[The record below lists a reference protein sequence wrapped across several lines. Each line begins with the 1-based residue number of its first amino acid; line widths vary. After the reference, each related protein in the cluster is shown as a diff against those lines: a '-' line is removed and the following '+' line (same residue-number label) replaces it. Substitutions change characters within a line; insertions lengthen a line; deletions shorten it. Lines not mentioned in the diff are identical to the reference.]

1 MEKIVEGEFFMER
14 FPGKGGWTFIKI
26 PIAILPSGKAFGMLK
41 VCGTIDGFE
50 FEGKHLM
57 PMGDGFL
64 FMPIAK
70 PIRQAIG
77 KEAGDKVI
85 FRLYRDEI
93 PTSIPEELIACLE
106 DDPGKLPLFHKLS
119 DAGQKQWIEYIYSA
133 NSEEAKAHR
142 IVKLLAELGTLAENS
157 ISTSK

>member
-1 MEKIVEGEFFMER
+1 MEQIVGGEFFLER
-14 FPGKGGWTFIKI
+14 FQGKGGWTFIKI

-41 VCGTIDGFE
+41 VCGSIDDYT

-64 FMPIAK
+64 FLPISK

-77 KEAGDKVI
+77 KEEGDKVL
-85 FRLYRDEI
+85 FKLYRDEI

-106 DDPGKLPLFHKLS
+106 DDPGKLSLFQKLS
-119 DAGQKQWIEYIYSA
+119 DAEQKQWIEYIYSA
-133 NSEEAKAHR
+133 NSDEVKANR
-142 IVKLLAELGTLAENS
+142 IIKLLSDLN
-157 ISTSK
+157 